1 MTNDNDEGIVLIRAE
16 GSCWLIEGERH
27 MNAMLSNLEDFPRP
41 VRCINFESRIEILA
55 FLPDDAGLDEL
66 WAINPE
72 IVARLERDGD
82 LQEMTVVAP
91 E

>member
-1 MTNDNDEGIVLIRAE
+1 MTDTADEGIVLIRAE

-27 MNAMLSNLEDFPRP
+27 MNAMLTNLEYFPRP
-41 VRCINFESRIEILA
+41 VRCINFESRFEMQA
-55 FLPDDAGLDEL
+55 FLPDDASLDQL

-72 IVARLERDGD
+72 IVARLQRDGD
-82 LQEMTVVAP
+82 LQEMTVVGP